1 MSADLKEAVLV
12 KAQGGGDGGGGDG
25 GGDGGDDGGSGGEG
39 GGGSGALSGEW
50 GGGEGGGGE
59 GGGAGGGE
67 GGGGEGMHVPQVE
80 KYALAK
86 AVLSTHAQMVMPL
99 FKTDREFAPC
109 RVKREGLAEKGS
121 TEVGRREGVGRGDA
135 RSGQGW
141 TQLWRVRARA
151 RAERT

>member
-67 GGGGEGMHVPQVE
+67 GGGGEGMHAPQVE

-86 AVLSTHAQMVMPL
+86 AVLPTHAQMVMPL

-109 RVKREGLAEKGS
+109 RAKRGGLAEKVVQRSGDGRAWGGA
-121 TEVGRREGVGRGDA
+121 TQVVGRDGPNCGG
-135 RSGQGW
+135 
-141 TQLWRVRARA
+141 
-151 RAERT
+151 